1 MTRLYLHIYLTVLAS
16 LVAFALIS
24 GATWRLLRNMP
35 ELEDRFGAIRQVA
48 DLALPP
54 PDASPAEVHAAL
66 ERLHERFDADL
77 ALFSAEGRL
86 LGNVGLLPP
95 PQRLPP
101 HHREGMRPPPGH
113 PSGFPPGPPPD
124 VLGPGFGPYGG
135 FGPHKGSREHGR
147 PQLDRG
153 RFLASIQLVDG
164 RVLVVQRSFG
174 WLDMAPRIFI
184 VLTLS
189 ALAVGLAA
197 FPLVRRLTRR
207 LEALKQVV
215 EAFGAG
221 KLDARASLKG
231 RDEVA
236 MLATSFNRAADRIE
250 ALMAAR
256 KTLLA
261 NASHELRSPLARLTM
276 ATQMLPDDI
285 DPKRQEEIARNIAEL
300 DQLVGEILLASRLD
314 ADIAPSGEA
323 EVDLLGLVAE
333 EAASFGASVAGE
345 PVTLRGDA
353 RLLARMTRNLLE
365 NARRYGGGSKIEVAL
380 QRKPS
385 GVELSVADRGP
396 GVPEEQRE
404 RIFDPFYRLPDA
416 PERDGGVGLGLSLVR
431 QIAERHGAAAR
442 CEGREG
448 GGLRFVVT
456 FPGN

>member
-1 MTRLYLHIYLTVLAS
+1 VTRLYLHIYLTVLAS

-24 GATWRLLRNMP
+24 GATWRLLRNAP
-35 ELEDRFGAIRQVA
+35 ELEDRLGAIRQVA
-48 DLALPP
+48 DLALPSP
-54 PDASPAEVHAAL
+54 NAAPAEVQAAL

-77 ALFSAEGRL
+77 ALFSAQGRL
-86 LGNVGLLPP
+86 LGNVGPLPP
-95 PQRLPP
+95 PPL
-101 HHREGMRPPPGH
+101 RPPPPH
-113 PSGFPPGPPPD
+113 RRD
-124 VLGPGFGPYGG
+124 GG
-135 FGPHKGSREHGR
+135 ERSREAPKHRFGSEHGPREHMR
-147 PQLDRG
+147 PQFDRG
-153 RFLASIQLVDG
+153 RFMASIALADG
-164 RVLVVQRSFG
+164 RVLVIQRSFG
-174 WLDMAPRIFI
+174 WLDLVPRIFI

-189 ALAVGLAA
+189 ALAVALAA
-197 FPLVRRLTRR
+197 FPLARRLTRR
-207 LEALKQVV
+207 LEALKKAV
-215 EAFGAG
+215 EEFGAG
-221 KLDARASLKG
+221 KLDARATLKG

-236 MLATSFNRAADRIE
+236 TLAASFNQAADRIE

-285 DPKRQEEIARNIAEL
+285 DPKRQAEIARNIAEL

-314 ADIAPSGEA
+314 ADAVPGGDG

-333 EAASFGASVAGE
+333 EAAGFGAEVTGA

-380 QRKPS
+380 ARTAA

-396 GVPEEQRE
+396 GVPEAQRE
-404 RIFDPFYRLPDA
+404 RIFEPFYRLPDA

-431 QIAERHGAAAR
+431 QIAERHRATVR

-456 FPGN
+456 FAGS

>member
-16 LVAFALIS
+16 LLAFALIS
-24 GATWRLLRNMP
+24 GATWRLMRNMP

-54 PDASPAEVHAAL
+54 PGAAPSEVKAAL
-66 ERLHERFDADL
+66 ERLHERFEADL

-86 LGNVGLLPP
+86 LGHVGPLPP
-95 PQRLPP
+95 PPRLPP
-101 HHREGMRPPPGH
+101 PHRRDGMERPR
-113 PSGFPPGPPPD
+113 GPPA
-124 VLGPGFGPYGG
+124 PGFGPEH
-135 FGPHKGSREHGR
+135 GPREHMR
-147 PQLDRG
+147 PQFDRG
-153 RFLASIQLVDG
+153 RVLAAIALADG

-174 WLDMAPRIFI
+174 WLDLAPRIFI

-189 ALAVGLAA
+189 ALAVAIVA

-207 LEALKQVV
+207 LEALKQAV
-215 EAFGAG
+215 EEFGAG
-221 KLDARASLKG
+221 KLDARATLKG

-236 MLATSFNRAADRIE
+236 MLAASFNQAADRIE

-256 KTLLA
+256 KSLLA

-300 DQLVGEILLASRLD
+300 DQLVGEILLASRLE
-314 ADIAPSGEA
+314 ADVAPGAEV
-323 EVDLLGLVAE
+323 EVDLLALVAE
-333 EAASFGASVAGE
+333 EAAGFGAEVTGV

-353 RLLARMTRNLLE
+353 RLLTRMTRNLLE

-380 QRKPS
+380 ERTS
-385 GVELSVADRGP
+385 AGVELSVADRGP
-396 GVPEEQRE
+396 GVPEAQRE
-404 RIFDPFYRLPDA
+404 RIFEPFYRLPDA
-416 PERDGGVGLGLSLVR
+416 PEREGGVGLGLSLVR
-431 QIAERHGAAAR
+431 QIAERHRATAR

-456 FPGN
+456 FPVGSLRLA

>member
-16 LVAFALIS
+16 LIAFALIS
-24 GATWRLLRNMP
+24 GATWRLLRDAP

-54 PDASPAEVHAAL
+54 PGAAPAEVQAAL

-77 ALFSAEGRL
+77 ALFSADGRL
-86 LGNVGLLPP
+86 LGNVGPLPPLPP
-95 PQRLPP
+95 PRFPPP
-101 HHREGMRPPPGH
+101 HRREGMERPRSPPPGQAGH
-113 PSGFPPGPPPD
+113 GFDP
-124 VLGPGFGPYGG
+124 
-135 FGPHKGSREHGR
+135 EHGPRDHMR
-147 PQLDRG
+147 PQFDRG
-153 RFLASIQLVDG
+153 RFLAPIALADG
-164 RVLVVQRSFG
+164 RILVVQRSFG
-174 WLDMAPRIFI
+174 WLDMVPRIFI

-189 ALAVGLAA
+189 ALAVAIAA
-197 FPLVRRLTRR
+197 FPLARRLTRR
-207 LEALKQVV
+207 LEALKKAV
-215 EAFGAG
+215 EEFGAG
-221 KLDARASLKG
+221 KLDARAGLKG
-231 RDEVA
+231 WDEVA
-236 MLATSFNRAADRIE
+236 VLAASFNQAADRIE

-314 ADIAPSGEA
+314 ADAAPGGEA

-333 EAASFGASVAGE
+333 EAASFGAEVTGI
-345 PVTLRGDA
+345 PVSLRGEA

-380 QRKPS
+380 ERTAA

-396 GVPEEQRE
+396 GVPEAQRE
-404 RIFDPFYRLPDA
+404 RIFEPFYRLPDA

-431 QIAERHGAAAR
+431 QIAERHGAAVR

-448 GGLRFVVT
+448 GGLRFVVA
-456 FPGN
+456 FPASERVFR

>member
-1 MTRLYLHIYLTVLAS
+1 MTRGVTRLYLHIYLTVLAS

-24 GATWRLLRNMP
+24 GATWRLLRNAP

-54 PDASPAEVHAAL
+54 PGAAPPEVQAAL
-66 ERLHERFDADL
+66 ERLQERFDADL
-77 ALFSAEGRL
+77 ALFSADGRL
-86 LGNVGLLPP
+86 LGNVGPP
-95 PQRLPP
+95 PPPPPP
-101 HHREGMRPPPGH
+101 HRPPPHRREGMERPRGS
-113 PSGFPPGPPPD
+113 PS
-124 VLGPGFGPYGG
+124 PGFEHEHGP
-135 FGPHKGSREHGR
+135 REHMR
-147 PQLDRG
+147 PQFDRG
-153 RFLASIQLVDG
+153 RFRAAIALADG
-164 RVLVVQRSFG
+164 RILVVQRSFG
-174 WLDMAPRIFI
+174 WLDLVPRIFI

-189 ALAVGLAA
+189 ALAVALAA
-197 FPLVRRLTRR
+197 FPLARRLTRR
-207 LEALKQVV
+207 LEALKQAV
-215 EAFGAG
+215 EEFGAG
-221 KLDARASLKG
+221 KLDSRAALKG

-236 MLATSFNRAADRIE
+236 TLAASFNRAADRIE

-314 ADIAPSGEA
+314 ADAAPGSVA

-333 EAASFGASVAGE
+333 EAASFGAEVTGT
-345 PVTLRGDA
+345 PVSLCGDA

-365 NARRYGGGSKIEVAL
+365 NARRYGGGTKIEVAL
-380 QRKPS
+380 ERVAA

-396 GVPEEQRE
+396 GVPEAQRE
-404 RIFDPFYRLPDA
+404 RIFEPFYRLPDA

-431 QIAERHGAAAR
+431 QIAERHGGAVR
-442 CEGREG
+442 CEGRDG

-456 FPGN
+456 FPGA